1 MRSAVVLAGG
11 YSSRF
16 GEQDKA
22 LATLD
27 DEPLL
32 RRVVD
37 SIDGAVAEVIVN
49 CREEQRDA
57 MDEILPDDVRFAI
70 DRVPDSGP
78 VAGIRDGC
86 RMARGDW
93 TFVTACDM
101 PFLDTEYIELLF
113 DTAAD
118 DGAVPRVD
126 GHPVALAAVY
136 DTTAAVESADL
147 TLQTG
152 SKAMTEFLAKL
163 SPVFVDDSIP
173 PQAIEDIDTQADL
186 RTARSRSA

>member
-11 YSSRF
+11 YSTRF

-22 LATLD
+22 LAQLD
-27 DEPLL
+27 GEPLIS
-32 RRVVD
+32 RVVD
-37 SIDGAVAEVIVN
+37 SIDGAVEEVIVN
-49 CREEQRDA
+49 CRNEQREALAD
-57 MDEILPDDVRFAI
+57 ILPDDVRFAI

-93 TFVTACDM
+93 TFITACDM
-101 PFLDTEYIELLF
+101 PFLETDVIEPLF
-113 DTAAD
+113 EHADD
-118 DGAVPRVD
+118 DGAVPRVE
-126 GHPVALAAVY
+126 GHPVPLAAVY
-136 DTTAAVESADL
+136 DTTVAVESADL

-152 SKAMTEFLAKL
+152 SKAVMEFLAKL
-163 SPVFVDDSIP
+163 SPVFVADSVP
-173 PQAIEDIDTQADL
+173 PQAIEDIDTQAEL